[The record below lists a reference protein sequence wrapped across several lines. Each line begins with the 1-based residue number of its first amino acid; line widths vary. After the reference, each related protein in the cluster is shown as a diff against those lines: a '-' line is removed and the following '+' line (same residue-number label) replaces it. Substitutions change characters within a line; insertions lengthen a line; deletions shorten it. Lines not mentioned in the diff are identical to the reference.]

1 MTKVEII
8 EQMAK
13 DVGITKTAATAAL
26 QSLVDSISNTLKK
39 KDGKVTLTGFGTFAK
54 SRRKARNGR
63 NPRTGEAIKIKA
75 HNVVTFKAGKKL
87 KAAI

>member
-1 MTKVEII
+1 MTKAEII

-13 DVGITKTAATAAL
+13 DVGITKAAATTAL